1 MKKLKCRLKMRRLE
15 RKKEK
20 NRGKDIV
27 ALKIQK
33 ISLKAE
39 MCSSEVLPTNR
50 PLSVKSMTRLIGSF
64 TLLDNTFE
72 YLVKPFKTQ

>member
-1 MKKLKCRLKMRRLE
+1 MSFKNEKVKK
-15 RKKEK
+15 KKEK

-64 TLLDNTFE
+64 TLLDNSFE

>member
-1 MKKLKCRLKMRRLE
+1 MRRLE

-20 NRGKDIV
+20 NRGKNIV

-39 MCSSEVLPTNR
+39 MCSSEVLLTNQ
-50 PLSVKSMTRLIGSF
+50 PYYKIHVQVDEI
-64 TLLDNTFE
+64 
-72 YLVKPFKTQ
+72 VHIV

>member
-1 MKKLKCRLKMRRLE
+1 MRRLE

-20 NRGKDIV
+20 NRGKNIV

-39 MCSSEVLPTNR
+39 MCSSEVLLTNQPYCKIPDQVDKIVHIVR
-50 PLSVKSMTRLIGSF
+50 
-64 TLLDNTFE
+64 
-72 YLVKPFKTQ
+72 